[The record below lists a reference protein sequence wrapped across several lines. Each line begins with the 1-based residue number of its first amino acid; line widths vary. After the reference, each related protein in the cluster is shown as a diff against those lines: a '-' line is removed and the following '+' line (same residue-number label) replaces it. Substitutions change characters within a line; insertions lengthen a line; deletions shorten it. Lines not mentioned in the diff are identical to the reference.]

1 MLRMPPNRSLL
12 HATLWLSTLV
22 FLAGCGDLWRKEPDN
37 QPLARVGESYLYAE
51 DVRDLLDKNL
61 SPQDSAAFVSNL
73 INTWATRQLLMSRA
87 KINLPEER
95 IEEFESLISDY
106 RAELYTRAYK
116 EALIA
121 QISDTL
127 VGDEELSEFYE
138 SEKENFKLQEKI
150 VQLRFVE
157 LPLQFLNRDEVTERL
172 RRFEGE
178 DLAFLDSVGVQF
190 KKLHFNDSLWVPV
203 SRVIEEIVPLTYE
216 NEEEYLKNS
225 QFFEMEDSTGVYLT
239 RVVNVLKPNEIAPLS
254 YIEPR
259 IRQVLLNRRKMKHLR
274 SLEADLM
281 DEADTPFGRTRFIRP
296 VAQLSHTPAYWARG
310 SVPLGHD
317 APSWTSAA

>member
-1 MLRMPPNRSLL
+1 MPPNRSLL

-22 FLAGCGDLWRKEPDN
+22 FLAGCGDLWRKEPEN

-116 EALIA
+116 EALVA

-281 DEADTPFGRTRFIRP
+281 DEAIR
-296 VAQLSHTPAYWARG
+296 QKEFEIYETEQN
-310 SVPLGHD
+310 
-317 APSWTSAA
+317 